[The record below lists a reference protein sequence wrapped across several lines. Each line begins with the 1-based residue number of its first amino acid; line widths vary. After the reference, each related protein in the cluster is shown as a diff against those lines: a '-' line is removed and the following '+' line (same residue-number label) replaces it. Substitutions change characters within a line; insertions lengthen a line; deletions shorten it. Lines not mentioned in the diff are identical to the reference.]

1 MEKTQLAQ
9 KETYQIDEVVDF
21 KIKAVFTNYCEVIDE
36 KTGITSYLQSTA
48 KLMLFKGQKVECR
61 IIAVNEKHPK
71 IELVNIKAFEQS
83 EVSLSEEKLTKLL
96 DARELSWSAKD
107 FVKLLLT
114 EDKEKSF
121 ETKCHRWIQG
131 LLNKKV
137 DLQTVRRDCS
147 ELLELSDLL
156 NICSYTVRD
165 FYQERLTLLIEQ
177 IGYYIKAAELI
188 ENELENISE
197 ETSTKFIDN
206 LLKKLRLSG
215 FVYHPTKNFNI
226 LSCIFLRRPEL
237 MNSRMKELLDIIIGK
252 DIRIWKR
259 DPFASALVK
268 LLSLFVSESE
278 ESINKTKDNRA
289 LIEDNMQALA
299 IQLLLMDEEHG
310 ADTPEYRL
318 GAARYCTLTSHTLPQ
333 NAQKII
339 DTGYHYLF
347 NSEAKLPPYSIDK
360 TTLLPYFISS
370 NKESVGNID
379 TVNIFSQGNV
389 RLTVS
394 KDGIHMQSAGDKE
407 QLKPVF
413 PQSLGLW
420 KGLQVFLPGKT
431 ETSLASVKPN
441 DIAPYHAVWGEIES
455 ELLNT
460 KKTLLPTTTK
470 KTRKQHRVDDYVRIT
485 FTAQDHYDKNKYYC
499 QIEDEIG
506 GEGFI
511 YVSDIVG
518 YSIQTSL
525 RHFYSSDGSRL
536 VFMAQIID
544 KEDDQ
549 FRFSMADDI
558 KNYFSTDFYS
568 FDEDIICSVGNI
580 PNSYG
585 MSPAVTK
592 EGVSATI
599 LNAKEFEG
607 IKKNSIVR
615 CRLLGAGTGTF
626 HISCKIIDM
635 DMYDFDLSTAFK
647 NLMEEYSV
655 DKILENNT
663 EHEEEQMLNNDKL
676 IDEAYVKEIIYMIAR
691 MAIIDTEYVKSYNY
705 LGFAR
710 MLCLLIGWESQAAYY
725 KGRMDIV
732 SMLHDFAI
740 TSRVDEEKLAQ
751 LENANAE
758 LFSNNLLLK
767 EKFMQLQ
774 IVSYI
779 DKPQHNA
786 ELFALAETTPALK
799 DLASLVLAHNIIK
812 TNGMESNATD
822 IHNKIIHLLNLK
834 GYESGLKKYGDEES
848 EELEF
853 KTSCVFYAGDSSNL
867 PNQEKQMDE
876 ILKVINSFFN
886 TKGGTLY
893 IGVNNFG
900 YGEGVE
906 EDLKTPLY
914 YGDKDKYIRS
924 IIDAVSATWGNMVAA
939 TYMDIG
945 FDKEN
950 EEKDVLI
957 VEVRPIQ
964 AGLPYKGEWHVRK
977 GGSKRR
983 LTKEE
988 FDEYQRIGR
997 DLDVAE
1003 AKEDIAKEASAEVVH
1018 KPSAEPASGSRTIAD
1033 DEKIKTSRIRKNVL
1047 NSWDDEDNY
1056 VEPIA
1061 FFKFLEDYKF
1071 CKLDEYDYDESSLLT
1086 LVVKESEEN
1095 GYLVLGYENGAIVK
1109 IPVEELLDFNSS
1121 TYARNQESR
1130 LIFASLAGEEDGV
1143 LTIAKESKSKPKTF
1157 MRVDRLQNFETG
1169 RLTDKGEIPYN
1180 EDLAGEILA
1189 YDIIPSEHLGDFKGI
1204 IDRPKTSLG
1213 QSSAS
1218 GTRGMINKLYLW
1230 GINEI

>member
-1 MEKTQLAQ
+1 MEKTQLTP
-9 KETYQIDEVVDF
+9 KEAYKIDEVVDF
-21 KIKAVFTNYCEVIDE
+21 KIKALFNNYCEVIDE

-48 KLMLFKGQKVECR
+48 KLLLFKGQKVECR

-83 EVSLSEEKLTKLL
+83 EENLSEEKLTELL
-96 DARELSWSAKD
+96 EARELSWSAKD

-121 ETKCHRWIQG
+121 ESKCHRWIQS

-137 DLQTVRRDCS
+137 DLQSVRRDCS
-147 ELLELSDLL
+147 DLLELSDLL

-206 LLKKLRLSG
+206 LFNKLKLSG

-226 LSCIFLRRPEL
+226 LSCIFLRRPDL
-237 MNSRMKELLDIIIGK
+237 MNSRIKELLDIIIGK

-259 DPFASALVK
+259 DPFASALIK
-268 LLSLFVSESE
+268 LLRLYVSESE

-289 LIEDNMQALA
+289 HIEANMQALA
-299 IQLLLMDEEHG
+299 IQLLLMDEEHSSDT
-310 ADTPEYRL
+310 ADYRL

-333 NAQKII
+333 NAEKII
-339 DTGYHYLF
+339 NTGYHHLF
-347 NSEAKLPPYSIDK
+347 HSDAKMPPYSIDK
-360 TTLLPYFISS
+360 TSLLPYYIST
-370 NKESVGNID
+370 NKEEVGNID

-389 RLTVS
+389 RLSVS
-394 KDGIHMQSAGDKE
+394 NEGIHMLAAGDKE
-407 QLKPVF
+407 QQKPVF

-420 KGLQVFLPGKT
+420 KGLQVFLPTKT

-441 DIAPYHAVWGEIES
+441 DIAPYHAVWSEIES
-455 ELLNT
+455 ELFNT
-460 KKTLLPTTTK
+460 KKTPVATAIK
-470 KTRKQHRVDDYVRIT
+470 RTRKQHHVDDYVRIT
-485 FTAQDHYDKNKYYC
+485 FTAQDHNDRNKYYC

-506 GEGFI
+506 GNGFI

-518 YSIQTSL
+518 YTIQTSL
-525 RHFYSSDGSRL
+525 RHFYTSDGCRL

-544 KEDDQ
+544 KEDDL

-558 KNYFSTDFYS
+558 KSVFSNDYYT
-568 FDEDIICSVGNI
+568 FDEEIICSVGNT

-592 EGVSATI
+592 EGVSATLI
-599 LNAKEFEG
+599 NAKDFEG
-607 IKKNSIVR
+607 IQKNSIVR
-615 CRLLGAGTGTF
+615 CSLWGQGSGNF
-626 HISCKIIDM
+626 HITCRIIDF
-635 DMYDFDLSTAFK
+635 DTYDFDLNTAFK
-647 NLMEEYSV
+647 NLMEECSV
-655 DKILENNT
+655 DKIHENII
-663 EHEEEQMLNNDKL
+663 EQEEEQMLNNDKL

-710 MLCLLIGWESQAAYY
+710 ILCLLIGWESQAAYY

-732 SMLHDFAI
+732 SMLHDFAQ

-774 IVSYI
+774 IVSFI

-786 ELFALAETTPALK
+786 ELFSLTETAPALK

-812 TNGMESNATD
+812 ANGMESSATD
-822 IHNKIIHLLNLK
+822 IHNKIINLLNLK
-834 GYESGLKKYGDEES
+834 GYETGLKKYGEEEDEEC
-848 EELEF
+848 EY
-853 KTSCVFYAGDSSNL
+853 KTSCVFYAGDNSSL

-886 TKGGTLY
+886 TRGGKLY

-900 YGEGVE
+900 YGVGIE
-906 EDLKTPLY
+906 EDLKTSLF
-914 YGDKDKYIRS
+914 YGDKDKYMRS
-924 IIDAVSATWGNMVAA
+924 IVDAVTAAWGNKVAT
-939 TYMDIG
+939 TYINIG

-950 EEKDVLI
+950 EDKDVLI
-957 VEVRPIQ
+957 VEVLPIL
-964 AGLPYKGEWHVRK
+964 AGLPYKEHWYVRK
-977 GGSKRR
+977 AGSKRK
-983 LTKEE
+983 LEE
-988 FDEYQRIGR
+988 KDFNEYQEIGR
-997 DLDVAE
+997 KLNVDESKAETATEAPVADVQ
-1003 AKEDIAKEASAEVVH
+1003 
-1018 KPSAEPASGSRTIAD
+1018 KPSHEPTNSTRQISE

-1047 NSWDDEDNY
+1047 NSWEDDY
-1056 VEPIA
+1056 IEPIA
-1061 FFKFLEDYKF
+1061 LFKFMDDYKF
-1071 CKLDEYDYDESSLLT
+1071 CKIDEYDYDESTLLT
-1086 LVVKESEEN
+1086 LVVKESEEK

-1109 IPVEELLDFNSS
+1109 VPVEELLDFNSREY
-1121 TYARNQESR
+1121 TRNQDCR
-1130 LIFASLAGEEDGV
+1130 LIFASLAGEDDAV
-1143 LTIAKESKSKPKTF
+1143 LTIAKENKSRPKTF
-1157 MRVDRLQNFETG
+1157 MRLDRLQNFETG
-1169 RLTDKGEIPYN
+1169 RLTDSGEIPYN
-1180 EDLAGEILA
+1180 EGLAGEILA
-1189 YDIIPSEHLGDFKGI
+1189 YDIVPGEYLDDFRGI
-1204 IDRPKTSLG
+1204 IDRPKSSLG

-1218 GTRGMINKLYLW
+1218 GTKNITNKLHLW

>member
-1 MEKTQLAQ
+1 MEKTQLTP
-9 KETYQIDEVVDF
+9 KEVYKIDEVVDF
-21 KIKAVFTNYCEVIDE
+21 KIKALFNNYCEVIDE

-48 KLMLFKGQKVECR
+48 KLLLFKGQKVECR

-83 EVSLSEEKLTKLL
+83 EENLSEERLTELL
-96 DARELSWSAKD
+96 EARELSWSAKD

-121 ETKCHRWIQG
+121 ESKCHRWIQS

-147 ELLELSDLL
+147 DLLELSNLL

-206 LLKKLRLSG
+206 LFNKLKLSG

-226 LSCIFLRRPEL
+226 LSCIFLRRPDL
-237 MNSRMKELLDIIIGK
+237 MNSRIKELLDIIIGK

-259 DPFASALVK
+259 DPFASALIK
-268 LLSLFVSESE
+268 LLRLYVSESE

-289 LIEDNMQALA
+289 LIEANMQALA
-299 IQLLLMDEEHG
+299 IQLLLMDEEHSSDT
-310 ADTPEYRL
+310 ADYRL

-333 NAQKII
+333 NAEKII
-339 DTGYHYLF
+339 NTGYHHLF
-347 NSEAKLPPYSIDK
+347 HSDAKMPPYSIDK
-360 TTLLPYFISS
+360 TSLLPYYIST
-370 NKESVGNID
+370 NKEEVGNID

-389 RLTVS
+389 RLSVS
-394 KDGIHMQSAGDKE
+394 NEGIHMLAAGDKE
-407 QLKPVF
+407 QQKPVF

-420 KGLQVFLPGKT
+420 KGLQVFLPTKT

-441 DIAPYHAVWGEIES
+441 DIAPYHAVWSEIES
-455 ELLNT
+455 ELFNT
-460 KKTLLPTTTK
+460 KKTPVATAIK
-470 KTRKQHRVDDYVRIT
+470 RTRKQHHVDDYVRIT
-485 FTAQDHYDKNKYYC
+485 FTAQDHNDRNKYYC

-506 GEGFI
+506 GNGFI

-518 YSIQTSL
+518 YTIQTSL
-525 RHFYSSDGSRL
+525 RHFYTSDGCRL

-544 KEDDQ
+544 KEDDL

-558 KNYFSTDFYS
+558 KSVFSNDYYT
-568 FDEDIICSVGNI
+568 FDEEIICSVGNT

-592 EGVSATI
+592 EGVSATLI
-599 LNAKEFEG
+599 NAKDFEG
-607 IKKNSIVR
+607 IQKNSIVR
-615 CRLLGAGTGTF
+615 CSLWGQGSGNF
-626 HISCKIIDM
+626 HITCRIIDF
-635 DMYDFDLSTAFK
+635 DTYDFDLNTAFK
-647 NLMEEYSV
+647 NLMEECSV
-655 DKILENNT
+655 DKIHENII
-663 EHEEEQMLNNDKL
+663 EQEEEQMLNNDKL

-710 MLCLLIGWESQAAYY
+710 ILCLLIGWESQAAYY

-732 SMLHDFAI
+732 SMLHDFAQ

-774 IVSYI
+774 IVSFI

-786 ELFALAETTPALK
+786 ELFSLTETAPALK

-812 TNGMESNATD
+812 ANGMESSATD
-822 IHNKIIHLLNLK
+822 IHNKIINLLNLK
-834 GYESGLKKYGDEES
+834 GYETGLKKYGEEEN
-848 EELEF
+848 EEREY
-853 KTSCVFYAGDSSNL
+853 KTSCVFYAGDNRNL

-886 TKGGTLY
+886 TRGGKLY
-893 IGVNNFG
+893 IGVNNYG
-900 YGEGVE
+900 YGVGIE
-906 EDLKTPLY
+906 EDLKTSLF
-914 YGDKDKYIRS
+914 YGDKDKYMRS
-924 IIDAVSATWGNMVAA
+924 IVDAVTAAWGNKVAT
-939 TYMDIG
+939 TYINIG

-950 EEKDVLI
+950 EDKDVLI
-957 VEVRPIQ
+957 VEVLPIL
-964 AGLPYKGEWHVRK
+964 AGLPYKEHWYVRK
-977 GGSKRR
+977 AGSKRK
-983 LTKEE
+983 LEE
-988 FDEYQRIGR
+988 KDFNEYQEIGR
-997 DLDVAE
+997 KLNVDESKAETATEAPVAE
-1003 AKEDIAKEASAEVVH
+1003 VQ
-1018 KPSAEPASGSRTIAD
+1018 KPSHEPTNSTRQISE

-1047 NSWDDEDNY
+1047 NSWEDDY
-1056 VEPIA
+1056 IEPIA
-1061 FFKFLEDYKF
+1061 LFKFMDDYKF
-1071 CKLDEYDYDESSLLT
+1071 CKIDEYDYDESTLLT
-1086 LVVKESEEN
+1086 LVVKESEEK

-1109 IPVEELLDFNSS
+1109 VPIEELLDFNSREY
-1121 TYARNQESR
+1121 TRNQDCR
-1130 LIFASLAGEEDGV
+1130 LIFASLAGEDDAV
-1143 LTIAKESKSKPKTF
+1143 LTIAKENKSRPKTF
-1157 MRVDRLQNFETG
+1157 MRLDRLQNFETG
-1169 RLTDKGEIPYN
+1169 RLTDSGEIPYN
-1180 EDLAGEILA
+1180 EGLAGEILA
-1189 YDIIPSEHLGDFKGI
+1189 YDIVPGEYIDDFRGI
-1204 IDRPKTSLG
+1204 IDRPKSSLG

-1218 GTRGMINKLYLW
+1218 GTKSITNKLHLW

>member
-1 MEKTQLAQ
+1 MEKTQLTP
-9 KETYQIDEVVDF
+9 KEVYKIDEVVDF
-21 KIKAVFTNYCEVIDE
+21 KIKAVFNNYCEVVDE

-48 KLMLFKGQKVECR
+48 KLLLFKGQKVECR

-71 IELVNIKAFEQS
+71 IELVNIKAFEQN
-83 EVSLSEEKLTKLL
+83 EENLSEEKLTELL
-96 DARELSWSAKD
+96 EARELSWSIKD

-114 EDKEKSF
+114 EDKERSF
-121 ETKCHRWIQG
+121 ESKCHRWIQS

-147 ELLELSDLL
+147 DLLELSDLL

-188 ENELENISE
+188 ESELENVTE

-206 LLKKLRLSG
+206 LFNKLKISG

-259 DPFASALVK
+259 DPFASALIK
-268 LLSLFVSESE
+268 LLTLYVNESE
-278 ESINKTKDNRA
+278 ESINKTKDKKA

-299 IQLLLMDEEHG
+299 IQLLLMDEEYSSDI
-310 ADTPEYRL
+310 ADYRL
-318 GAARYCTLTSHTLPQ
+318 GAARYCTLTSHILIP

-347 NSEAKLPPYSIDK
+347 HSDAKLPPYTIDK
-360 TTLLPYFISS
+360 TSLLPYYISS
-370 NKESVGNID
+370 NKEELGNID
-379 TVNIFSQGNV
+379 TVNVFSQGNV
-389 RLTVS
+389 GLTVS
-394 KDGIHMQSAGDKE
+394 NDGIHMLSAGDKE

-420 KGLQVFLPGKT
+420 KGLQVFLPNKT
-431 ETSLASVKPN
+431 ETSLAAVKPN
-441 DIAPYHAVWGEIES
+441 DIAPYHAVWNEIES
-455 ELLNT
+455 ELFNT
-460 KKTLLPTTTK
+460 KKTPVATSTK
-470 KTRKQHRVDDYVRIT
+470 KTRKQHHVDDYVRIT
-485 FTAQDHYDKNKYYC
+485 FTAQDHNDKNKYYC
-499 QIEDEIG
+499 QIDDEIG
-506 GEGFI
+506 GNGYI

-525 RHFYSSDGSRL
+525 RHFYTSDGYRL

-544 KEDDQ
+544 KEDDM
-549 FRFSMADDI
+549 FRFSMADDV
-558 KNYFSTDFYS
+558 KSVFSNDYYT
-568 FDEDIICSVGNI
+568 FDEEIICSVGNI

-585 MSPAVTK
+585 MSPAVTR
-592 EGVSATI
+592 EGVSATLI
-599 LNAKEFEG
+599 NAKDFEG

-615 CRLLGAGTGTF
+615 CSLIGQGSGNF
-626 HISCKIIDM
+626 HIACKIIDF
-635 DMYDFDLSTAFK
+635 DTYDFDLNTAFK
-647 NLMEEYSV
+647 NLMEECSV
-655 DKILENNT
+655 DKIPVNII

-710 MLCLLIGWESQAAYY
+710 ILCLLIGWESQAAYY

-732 SMLHDFAI
+732 SMLHDFAL

-774 IVSYI
+774 IVSFI
-779 DKPQHNA
+779 DKPQHNP
-786 ELFALAETTPALK
+786 ELFALTETAPTLK

-812 TNGMESNATD
+812 TNGMESSATD
-822 IHNKIIHLLNLK
+822 IHNKIISLLNLK
-834 GYESGLKKYGDEES
+834 GYETGLKKYGEEEDEER
-848 EELEF
+848 EY
-853 KTSCVFYAGDSSNL
+853 KTSCVFYAGDNRNL

-886 TKGGTLY
+886 TRGGTLY
-893 IGVNNFG
+893 IGVNNYG
-900 YGEGVE
+900 YGVGVE

-924 IIDAVSATWGNMVAA
+924 IVDAVTATWGNLVAT
-939 TYMDIG
+939 TYINIG

-957 VEVRPIQ
+957 VEVRPIKS
-964 AGLPYKGEWHVRK
+964 GLPYKENWYVRK
-977 GGSKRR
+977 AGSKRR
-983 LTKEE
+983 LTESE
-988 FDEYQRIGR
+988 FNEYQKFGRELRI
-997 DLDVAE
+997 AE
-1003 AKEDIAKEASAEVVH
+1003 AKVETAPEVPVIEVT
-1018 KPSAEPASGSRTIAD
+1018 KPSHEPANSIRQISD
-1033 DEKIKTSRIRKNVL
+1033 DDKIKTSRIRKNVL
-1047 NSWDDEDNY
+1047 DSWEDDY

-1061 FFKFLEDYKF
+1061 LFKFLDDYKF
-1071 CKLDEYDYDESSLLT
+1071 CKIDEYDYDESTLLT
-1086 LVVKESEEN
+1086 LVVKESEEK

-1109 IPVEELLDFNSS
+1109 VQVEVLLGFNNQEY
-1121 TYARNQESR
+1121 TRNQDSR
-1130 LIFASLAGEEDGV
+1130 LVFASLAGEDDAV
-1143 LTIAKESKSKPKTF
+1143 LTIVKENKSRPKTF
-1157 MRVDRLQNFETG
+1157 MRVDRLKNFEAG
-1169 RLTDKGEIPYN
+1169 MLTDKGEIPYN
-1180 EDLAGEILA
+1180 EDLISEVLA
-1189 YDIIPSEHLGDFKGI
+1189 FDIIPGEHLDDFRGI

-1213 QSSAS
+1213 QSSTS
-1218 GTRGMINKLYLW
+1218 DTKSITNKLHLW